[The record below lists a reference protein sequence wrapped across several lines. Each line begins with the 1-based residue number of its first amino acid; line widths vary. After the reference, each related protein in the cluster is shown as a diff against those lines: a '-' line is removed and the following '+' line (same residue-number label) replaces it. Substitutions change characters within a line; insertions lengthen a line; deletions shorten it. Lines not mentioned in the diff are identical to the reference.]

1 MLLLLQLLRPCCC
14 SHVPGQSRPA
24 DAAPA
29 FAAIFAP
36 TLPAGLITFPGTP
49 LSLRYCSP
57 MGVIMAV
64 LGLLRLLLPLLLI
77 LLLYSPVRCAPC
89 CCSDGPD
96 HFLKPSAA
104 TKRGGGL
111 SLGLV
116 RLLLWLLPLY
126 ADLASSS
133 LLLRSLATV
142 VASLAAAADHIH
154 VDTHPSH
161 QPAAVAAAAVC

>member
-1 MLLLLQLLRPCCC
+1 
-14 SHVPGQSRPA
+14 
-24 DAAPA
+24 
-29 FAAIFAP
+29 
-36 TLPAGLITFPGTP
+36 
-49 LSLRYCSP
+49 
-57 MGVIMAV
+57 MAV

-133 LLLRSLATV
+133 LLMRSLAA

-154 VDTHPSH
+154 VDTHPSPILH
-161 QPAAVAAAAVC
+161 NAAEAAALLSIARSRPTSRITVGMYVPHRMPLGRA